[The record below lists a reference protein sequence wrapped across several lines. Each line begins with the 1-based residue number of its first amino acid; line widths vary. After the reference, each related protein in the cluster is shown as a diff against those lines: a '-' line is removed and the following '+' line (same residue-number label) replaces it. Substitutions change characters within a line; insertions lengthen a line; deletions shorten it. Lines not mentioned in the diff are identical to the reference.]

1 MTADRQ
7 ATSAERL
14 DEHLSLY
21 PHLTDRILR
30 QMLVELHARDLVN
43 IDEIYDEA
51 RAAGGYVE
59 SLPPSERG
67 NPNVAAAPRGDQN
80 EKDRVNDYD
89 VPRIEKDVCNVWEV
103 NANIYCSTYQVGAE

>member
-67 NPNVAAAPRGDQN
+67 NPNVAEAPFASRWRAA
-80 EKDRVNDYD
+80 
-89 VPRIEKDVCNVWEV
+89 VPGSVATIFTFNAVCTHG
-103 NANIYCSTYQVGAE
+103 NILFA